1 MSDALALVAL
11 VVGLLGCWRY
21 RRELFANRDDLDA
34 LRRHRRQRRALGR
47 AATAQRD
54 D

>member
-1 MSDALALVAL
+1 MSNALALVGL
-11 VVGLLGCWRY
+11 IVGGVGVWRY
-21 RRELFANRDDLDA
+21 RRELFERNDA
-34 LRRHRRQRRALGR
+34 QTCRQYDRQRRALGR